1 MNRIMRG
8 AVSTVAL
15 AGAMLAMS
23 ALPASAKTITLH
35 YFAKQTSFTMT
46 DANGNP
52 VSQNAMPSVGDR
64 LSFSD
69 DDFVGNH
76 KHHAKR
82 ATASDHVDCNVNQ
95 PGKALCNGEQA
106 IGGSM
111 LLAQGFTI
119 DFTSNG
125 PTKVTITGGTL
136 KYKRAH
142 GTLVVKSLGPNGN
155 NSDNTITFTP

>member
-1 MNRIMRG
+1 MNRIKTG
-8 AVSTVAL
+8 AVSIVAL

-23 ALPASAKTITLH
+23 AVPATAKTITLH
-35 YFAKQTSFTMT
+35 FFSKQTSSTLT

-52 VSQNAMPSVGDR
+52 VSQNAPPSVGDR

-69 DDFVGNH
+69 DDYVGNH
-76 KHHAKR
+76 THHAKR
-82 ATASDHVDCNVNQ
+82 ATASDHVNCIVSQ
-95 PGKALCNGEQA
+95 PGKGLCNGEQA

-111 LLAQGFTI
+111 LLAEGFTI

-125 PTKVTITGGTL
+125 PTRVTITGGTL
-136 KYKRAH
+136 RYKGAH
-142 GTLVVKSLGPNGN
+142 GTLVVKTIGNSN